1 MSWFE
6 RRRRRALAAFR
17 EDSAVDLGSGLD
29 NGPGRSPHRQA
40 AGATPLGVEQAVV
53 EQAAPAAIEERA
65 VDGSDW
71 LPTIRVSRAGHYLI
85 TDPTGV
91 QVGTILG
98 DYVVGFT
105 VRCWDL
111 NRHFTDLE
119 SAMSAIAHEA
129 QARAAARLLKAS

>member
-17 EDSAVDLGSGLD
+17 EEAALDLGSGLD
-29 NGPGRSPHRQA
+29 HQPGRSLDRQA
-40 AGATPLGVEQAVV
+40 EEATDLVA
-53 EQAAPAAIEERA
+53 EQAAPVAIKEPA
-65 VDGSDW
+65 VEGSDW

-85 TDPTGV
+85 ADATGV